1 MPTTEAKIAVVGAGL
16 AGLTLASE
24 LAQDTSALV
33 IDRLPMYGGVLG
45 YEHPL
50 VRTWARRCEAVRVEF
65 HLATTAT
72 RWEGHRV
79 LLVGPTGI
87 RWTPATRLLIA
98 TGTRPSTQAE
108 MGISGERLAGVLPA
122 PVAIHLAEAEV
133 TLGHRVAV
141 VGWGNWA
148 NRTLEAI
155 RHHGAHT
162 ACIPLSDA
170 PGVADGF
177 DESWPGWYPVR
188 VEGRSRVER
197 LILAKDGA
205 EHVIECDAVI
215 LAAKPRPLRNVD
227 GAIWPDSPS
236 ATFIQPVA
244 ESLTA
249 EEVIEAAKKAAAE
262 LGSRAALG
270 SR

>member
-1 MPTTEAKIAVVGAGL
+1 
-16 AGLTLASE
+16 
-24 LAQDTSALV
+24 
-33 IDRLPMYGGVLG
+33 
-45 YEHPL
+45 
-50 VRTWARRCEAVRVEF
+50 
-65 HLATTAT
+65 
-72 RWEGHRV
+72 
-79 LLVGPTGI
+79 
-87 RWTPATRLLIA
+87 
-98 TGTRPSTQAE
+98 
-108 MGISGERLAGVLPA
+108 MGILGERLAGVLPA
-122 PVAIHLAEAEV
+122 PVAIHLAEATV

-155 RHHGAHT
+155 RRHGAHI
-162 ACIPLSDA
+162 ACVPLSGA
-170 PGVADGF
+170 PGLADGF
-177 DESWPGWYPVR
+177 DELWPGWSPVR

-227 GAIWPDSPS
+227 GAIWPDSPR
-236 ATFIQPVA
+236 AIFIQPVA

-249 EEVIEAAKKAAAE
+249 EEVVEAVKKAAAE
-262 LGSRAALG
+262 LGSTPALG